1 MIMGIME
8 MYYLIYLMGLVQLC
22 LTLQGKDK
30 KHRVTLEDTE
40 KCLRI
45 VFQ

>member
-1 MIMGIME
+1 MGIME
-8 MYYLIYLMGLVQLC
+8 MYYLISLMGPVQLC

-30 KHRVTLEDTE
+30 KNRETLEDTE
-40 KCLRI
+40 KCLGI

>member
-1 MIMGIME
+1 MGIME
-8 MYYLIYLMGLVQLC
+8 MYYLIFLMGQLC

-30 KHRVTLEDTE
+30 KHRETLEDTE
-40 KCLRI
+40 ECLGI